1 MALIVIWE
9 NKKTNISFYDFNKNW
24 SIDAQSCLKKKFKS
38 KSGYINEGIF
48 PFTEYKR
55 SVVDILL
62 MTLRITD
69 KLISALLFR
78 LEELEADSSSNIE
91 KRPLTISVRY
101 WFK

>member
-1 MALIVIWE
+1 
-9 NKKTNISFYDFNKNW
+9 
-24 SIDAQSCLKKKFKS
+24 
-38 KSGYINEGIF
+38 
-48 PFTEYKR
+48 
-55 SVVDILL
+55 

>member
-1 MALIVIWE
+1 MLILLVRFKQSICSNDNSRIGKSE
-9 NKKTNISFYDFNKNW
+9 GVATYTLFNEG
-24 SIDAQSCLKKKFKS
+24 IL
-38 KSGYINEGIF
+38 SGYINEGIF
-48 PFTEYKR
+48 LFTEYKR